1 MRFRLRQLKLNKKL
15 RRAFVFFIVLFL
27 GIGFAYIQSD
37 LNINTFL
44 TAIKGKWEINVGS
57 QDGNYD
63 SSSEDGKHINI
74 SFDATLNNLEDSFS
88 YKLYL
93 SNNGTIDAELYDFEI
108 KGLSAEEQEYLDVQV
123 SYIDDQELA
132 VGDGIDVNTTE
143 TIKVVVKYKDGSP
156 VTSGSYRITL
166 YVYYD
171 KSDGYF
177 HRRKT
182 LYNVLEQEA
191 TKGTLAQKYTGEHK
205 DSFTESATKDIYHW
219 YAVNNTD
226 ATKVTNMNNVIFANH
241 CWQMIRTTDTGGVK
255 MIYNGEP
262 ENNKCLNTRGT
273 HVGYAS
279 RTSQNLASNYW
290 YGSDYTYDSSTRE
303 FKVSGTTEQTTWNAT
318 TGPSLIGKY
327 TCKLTSKDGSC
338 STLYLVESYYNTSS
352 AYVIPLNSNSNYS
365 QFGTLQFNASNDSLS
380 YVGYMSNK
388 DYQIQKKSAYFET
401 VLTAKSLSQWSTFW
415 YGDSIDWV
423 GDSYKIENPYQID
436 VTDDYSSLVGKY
448 TNFSSNQYYS
458 SSYAYYI
465 VGVENDRI
473 YYILLSDK
481 GDHTLSEFINTYT
494 YGENYT
500 NNGNG
505 TYTINNPTTVNTLN
519 WYTEYSNIGNNNY
532 ICKNSTNNTCNELW
546 YIASDYKSYI
556 YYLKVD
562 EYYKF
567 SNSFTWD
574 GNKYTLDN
582 NSSVSFWNYSDNKT
596 SLNNAHYTC
605 WNTSGECE
613 SIFYIYY
620 INNYDVSY
628 INLADGK
635 NIDDALNEML
645 YSDDVNAKNSTIKT
659 GIDKW
664 YEKYLIDYSDYLEDT
679 IFCNNRSQI
688 NADTNGWNLNG
699 GDISI
704 MMKFKETSQYTTSDL
719 SCTNDTD
726 KFSTLNNKAKLKY
739 NIGLI
744 SITEINNLRN
754 ANITKTGEKYWLSS
768 PSMFYSNEADISFK
782 SSNGSTNGQA
792 VTASNGVRPA
802 ISLIPGIK
810 AAYGDGSMEH
820 PYYIDTPEEPD

>member
-279 RTSQNLASNYW
+279 RTSQN
-290 YGSDYTYDSSTRE
+290 
-303 FKVSGTTEQTTWNAT
+303 
-318 TGPSLIGKY
+318 
-327 TCKLTSKDGSC
+327 
-338 STLYLVESYYNTSS
+338 
-352 AYVIPLNSNSNYS
+352 
-365 QFGTLQFNASNDSLS
+365 
-380 YVGYMSNK
+380 
-388 DYQIQKKSAYFET
+388 
-401 VLTAKSLSQWSTFW
+401 
-415 YGDSIDWV
+415 
-423 GDSYKIENPYQID
+423 
-436 VTDDYSSLVGKY
+436 
-448 TNFSSNQYYS
+448 
-458 SSYAYYI
+458 
-465 VGVENDRI
+465 
-473 YYILLSDK
+473 
-481 GDHTLSEFINTYT
+481 
-494 YGENYT
+494 
-500 NNGNG
+500 
-505 TYTINNPTTVNTLN
+505 
-519 WYTEYSNIGNNNY
+519 
-532 ICKNSTNNTCNELW
+532 
-546 YIASDYKSYI
+546 
-556 YYLKVD
+556 
-562 EYYKF
+562 
-567 SNSFTWD
+567 
-574 GNKYTLDN
+574 
-582 NSSVSFWNYSDNKT
+582 
-596 SLNNAHYTC
+596 
-605 WNTSGECE
+605 
-613 SIFYIYY
+613 
-620 INNYDVSY
+620 
-628 INLADGK
+628 
-635 NIDDALNEML
+635 
-645 YSDDVNAKNSTIKT
+645 
-659 GIDKW
+659 
-664 YEKYLIDYSDYLEDT
+664 
-679 IFCNNRSQI
+679 
-688 NADTNGWNLNG
+688 
-699 GDISI
+699 
-704 MMKFKETSQYTTSDL
+704 
-719 SCTNDTD
+719 
-726 KFSTLNNKAKLKY
+726 
-739 NIGLI
+739 
-744 SITEINNLRN
+744 
-754 ANITKTGEKYWLSS
+754 
-768 PSMFYSNEADISFK
+768 
-782 SSNGSTNGQA
+782 
-792 VTASNGVRPA
+792 
-802 ISLIPGIK
+802 
-810 AAYGDGSMEH
+810 
-820 PYYIDTPEEPD
+820 